1 LLPRTRELN
10 YEDAVAWLF
19 ASQLHGIKLGLENT
33 QRLIEALGIH
43 VSGPQ
48 APKFLHVAGTN
59 GKGSVCALIDS
70 CCRAAGLRSGL
81 FTSPHLIT
89 FRERIQLNG
98 EMISEDEVAAGL
110 TKIHALAA
118 DWDHAPTFFEITTAL
133 ALEWFQQKGAQVV
146 ALETGMGGRL
156 DATNIVSPAVSV
168 LTPINLDHQQ
178 WLGESA
184 PEIARE
190 KAGIMKS
197 GVPAVSAPQADEV
210 RAVFDEVAAKAGA
223 KLQYVAAPLTTHEIA
238 LAGSHQPWNA
248 ALAVQALSLAG
259 LPVGEDATARG
270 LREVS
275 WPGRFQQVHPRFTI
289 DGAHNPAA
297 AQRLA
302 MTWREVY
309 GDKRASLILGIL
321 RDKDIRGICE
331 ALLPI
336 AGRILA
342 VPVPNPRSATPQEI
356 CKAIG
361 QVAPRQECIAVRD
374 LPAAIRI
381 AQSMERR
388 TLITGSLFLAGEA
401 LAHFQALP
409 PPQPSAQ

>member
-1 LLPRTRELN
+1 VN
-10 YEDAVAWLF
+10 YDEAVAWLY
-19 ASQLHGIKLGLENT
+19 ASQLYGIKLGLENI
-33 QRLIEALGIH
+33 QRLTEALGTS

-59 GKGSVCALIDS
+59 GKGSVCALLDS
-70 CCRAAGLRSGL
+70 CCRAAGFRSGL
-81 FTSPHLIT
+81 FTSPHLVT
-89 FRERIQLNG
+89 FRERIRLNG
-98 EMISEDEVAAGL
+98 EMISEVEVADGL
-110 TKIHALAA
+110 TKIRELATN
-118 DWDHAPTFFEITTAL
+118 WDHAPTFFEIATAL
-133 ALEWFQQKGAQVV
+133 ALSWFQRKGAQVV

-156 DATNIVSPAVSV
+156 DATNVVAPAVCV
-168 LTPINLDHQQ
+168 LTPIDLDHQQ
-178 WLGESA
+178 WLGESLA
-184 PEIARE
+184 SIARE
-190 KAGIMKS
+190 KAGIIKP
-197 GVPAVSAPQADEV
+197 GVPVVSAPQADEV
-210 RAVFDEVAAKAGA
+210 RAVIAEVAAQNGA
-223 KLQYVAAPLTTHEIA
+223 ELHYITEPLEGHEIG

-248 ALAVQALSLAG
+248 ALAVKALGLAG
-259 LPVGEDATARG
+259 VPVPEDAIAHG
-270 LREVS
+270 LREVF
-275 WPGRFQQVHPRFTI
+275 WPGRFQQIHPRFII

-302 MTWREVY
+302 LTWREVH
-309 GDKRASLILGIL
+309 GDKRATLILGIL
-321 RDKDIRGICE
+321 RDKDVRGICE

-342 VPVPNPRSATPQEI
+342 VPAPNPRAATPQEI

-401 LAHFQALP
+401 LAHFEALEP
-409 PPQPSAQ
+409 PERSAQ

>member
-1 LLPRTRELN
+1 MN
-10 YEDAVAWLF
+10 YEEAVAWLF

-33 QRLIEALGIH
+33 QRLVEALGIH

-48 APKFLHVAGTN
+48 TPKFLHVAGTN
-59 GKGSVCALIDS
+59 GKGSVCALLDS

-89 FRERIQLNG
+89 FRERIQFDGQMIG
-98 EMISEDEVAAGL
+98 EAEVAEGL
-110 TKIHALAA
+110 TQIRTLTA

-133 ALEWFQQKGAQVV
+133 ALTWFQRKGAQVV

-156 DATNIVSPAVSV
+156 DSTNVIVPAVSV
-168 LTPINLDHQQ
+168 LTPIDLDHQQ
-178 WLGESA
+178 WLGESVA
-184 PEIARE
+184 AIARE
-190 KAGIMKS
+190 KAGIIKR
-197 GVPAVSAPQADEV
+197 GAPVVSAPQADEV
-210 RAVFDEVAAKAGA
+210 RAVFDELATQQGTEIHYIK
-223 KLQYVAAPLTTHEIA
+223 APLTGREIA

-248 ALAVQALSLAG
+248 ALAVEALALAK
-259 LPVGEDATARG
+259 LPVSNDAIERG
-270 LREVS
+270 LRDVV
-275 WPGRFQQVHPRFTI
+275 WPGRFQQAHPRFTI

-302 MTWREVY
+302 QTWREVY
-309 GDKRASLILGIL
+309 GDKRATLILGIL
-321 RDKDIRGICE
+321 RDKDMRGICE

-342 VPVPNPRSATPQEI
+342 VPVPNPRTATPQEI

-361 QVAPRQECIAVRD
+361 QISPRQECIAVRD

-388 TLITGSLFLAGEA
+388 ALITGSLFLAGEA

-409 PPQPSAQ
+409 SPEPSAQ

>member
-1 LLPRTRELN
+1 MKYDE
-10 YEDAVAWLF
+10 AVAWLY

-33 QRLIEALGIH
+33 QRLTEALGIH
-43 VSGPQ
+43 VAGPK

-59 GKGSVCALIDS
+59 GKGSVCALLDA

-81 FTSPHLIT
+81 FTSPHLVT
-89 FRERIQLNG
+89 FRERIRLDG
-98 EMISEDEVAAGL
+98 EMISEADVAEGL
-110 TKIHALAA
+110 TKIRTLAA

-133 ALEWFQQKGAQVV
+133 ALAWFQARGAQVV

-156 DATNIVSPAVSV
+156 DSTNIVTPAVCA
-168 LTPINLDHQQ
+168 LTPIDLDHQQ
-178 WLGESA
+178 WLGESLPA
-184 PEIARE
+184 IARE
-190 KAGIMKS
+190 KAGIIKP
-197 GVPAVSAPQADEV
+197 GVPAISAPQADEV
-210 RAVFDEVAAKAGA
+210 RAVFAEVAGERGA
-223 KLQYVAAPLTTHEIA
+223 SLEYITAPLEGCELA

-248 ALAVQALSLAG
+248 ALAVKALALAG
-259 LPVGEDATARG
+259 LPMPKDAIARG

-275 WPGRFQQVHPRFTI
+275 WPGRFQQVHPRFVI

-297 AQRLA
+297 ARRLA

-321 RDKDIRGICE
+321 RDKDVRGVCE

-361 QVAPRQECIAVRD
+361 QLAPRQECIAVRD
-374 LPAAIRI
+374 LPAAVRI
-381 AQSMERR
+381 ARSMERR
-388 TLITGSLFLAGEA
+388 TLITGSLFLAGQA
-401 LAHFQALP
+401 LAYFESLP
-409 PPQPSAQ
+409 TPERSAQ

>member
-1 LLPRTRELN
+1 MKYDE
-10 YEDAVAWLF
+10 AVAWLY
-19 ASQLHGIKLGLENT
+19 ASQLHGIKLGLENI
-33 QRLIEALGIH
+33 QRLAEALDIE
-43 VSGPQ
+43 VSGPR

-59 GKGSVCALIDS
+59 GKGSVCAMLDA
-70 CCRAAGLRSGL
+70 CCRAAGLRTGL

-89 FRERIQLNG
+89 FRERIRLNG
-98 EMISEDEVAAGL
+98 GMISEADAAEGL
-110 TKIHALAA
+110 TKIRDLAA

-133 ALEWFQQKGAQVV
+133 ALAWFQKQGAEVV

-156 DATNIVSPAVSV
+156 DATNVVSPAACV
-168 LTPINLDHQQ
+168 LTPIDLDHQQ
-178 WLGESA
+178 YLGETL

-190 KAGIMKS
+190 KAGIIKP
-197 GVPAVSAPQADEV
+197 GVPVISAPQAEEV
-210 RAVFDEVAAKAGA
+210 RATFDTIASERSTQVH
-223 KLQYVAAPLTTHEIA
+223 YIDSPLEGIELA

-248 ALAVQALSLAG
+248 ALAVQTLSLAG
-259 LPVGEDATARG
+259 LPVSDEAIARG

-275 WPGRFQQVHPRFTI
+275 WPGRFQQIRDRFII

-297 AQRLA
+297 ARRLA
-302 MTWREVY
+302 QTWREVY

-321 RDKDIRGICE
+321 RDKDMRGIFE

-336 AGRILA
+336 AGRILV
-342 VPVPNPRSATPQEI
+342 VPVANPRSATPQELARI
-356 CKAIG
+356 IG
-361 QVAPRQECIAVRD
+361 QVAPRQESIAVRD

-401 LAHFQALP
+401 LAYFEA
-409 PPQPSAQ
+409 QPAPEKSAQ